1 MEQEAR
7 AKAHKRL
14 TARPKGTA
22 ACGGLTPF
30 SVMPG
35 MHRRKRIR
43 TFVQAAAP
51 MGMAT
56 FTPEEFAKLAAL
68 RTRLQHRIVDIEL
81 GLDERR
87 LGFARWP
94 VEHRMLSEDLASA

>member
-1 MEQEAR
+1 
-7 AKAHKRL
+7 
-14 TARPKGTA
+14 
-22 ACGGLTPF
+22 
-30 SVMPG
+30 
-35 MHRRKRIR
+35 
-43 TFVQAAAP
+43 